1 MQNIYLF
8 QPNFKLGS
16 GNFLGYWIPY
26 SIGCLWSYA
35 QQSQIVKDNFECK
48 DIIFRREDPNKLL
61 ARLDNPSVCAFSCYM
76 WNWEY
81 SKHIAKRIKEE
92 YPECIIVF
100 GGPQV
105 TDRPEEE
112 KFFDNHP
119 YVDVIS
125 LAEGEE
131 AFMQMLESK
140 AQNKPLEKIYSL
152 PRLTE
157 LDIPSP
163 YLEGVFDKII
173 ADNPGVV
180 WNGTLETNRG
190 CPFACTFCD
199 WGSLTYAK
207 IKKFPEVKVMQEILW
222 MAENKI
228 DYLTIADANFG
239 VFKDRDLEFTER
251 LVELQE
257 KYGYPKTL
265 DATWYKNSSED
276 VLKIVKKFIN
286 SGLNRGITLS
296 VQSMDMDVLGEIK
309 RKNMEFSNLQHIF
322 DICNQEQIPSYT
334 ELILGLPMETFD
346 TWRKGLCD
354 VIEMGQHNA
363 IESWLAQ
370 LLENAHMNI
379 PEQHKEHEY
388 DIINVKSYVSS
399 HDEEDDIEE
408 TVDLIRGTKYMPR
421 EKFIDSWLYSWMI
434 NNFHNYGW
442 TQMLSRFA
450 RKYSDVNYIDFYN
463 HLWKCIHEDDGF
475 VNQEFN
481 KAKTLL
487 SQYLETGEAQGF
499 NGHTLMWEAQ
509 KDFHKNRDEVLSF
522 VRKAIQKDLFNI
534 PADVFLALFEW
545 QENYVTSYDRTYPMQ
560 VNEKYNFHDYIANQ
574 DVELQEKTSPT
585 VIDLVDTYLDQEDY
599 LNRMYYKRRQGWGKI
614 RVETV

>member
-296 VQSMDMDVLGEIK
+296 VQSMDMDVLGEIQ

-346 TWRKGLCD
+346 SWRKGLCD

-388 DIINVKSYVSS
+388 DIINVK
-399 HDEEDDIEE
+399 
-408 TVDLIRGTKYMPR
+408 
-421 EKFIDSWLYSWMI
+421 
-434 NNFHNYGW
+434 
-442 TQMLSRFA
+442 
-450 RKYSDVNYIDFYN
+450 
-463 HLWKCIHEDDGF
+463 
-475 VNQEFN
+475 
-481 KAKTLL
+481 
-487 SQYLETGEAQGF
+487 
-499 NGHTLMWEAQ
+499 
-509 KDFHKNRDEVLSF
+509 
-522 VRKAIQKDLFNI
+522 I
-534 PADVFLALFEW
+534 P
-545 QENYVTSYDRTYPMQ
+545 
-560 VNEKYNFHDYIANQ
+560 
-574 DVELQEKTSPT
+574 
-585 VIDLVDTYLDQEDY
+585 
-599 LNRMYYKRRQGWGKI
+599 
-614 RVETV
+614 